1 MAADRAAERIEP
13 GVWHRLHPLSPFVR
27 AGRAAIALAVV
38 LVPALVS
45 GRDFFGSL
53 VDLAILGV
61 VVLLG
66 FVSWLVTR
74 WQVENQELRI
84 ETGLIRRSSQR
95 YPLAQVQA
103 IDVIEPGLGRAV
115 RARRAA
121 AADGR
126 RHRRQRAARVRARRA
141 RRRACASRLL
151 ALAKGAA
158 VAEPRR
164 RRPTSAC

>member
-1 MAADRAAERIEP
+1 M
-13 GVWHRLHPLSPFVR
+13 
-27 AGRAAIALAVV
+27 

-53 VDLAILGV
+53 VDVAILGV

-103 IDVIEPGLGRAV
+103 IDVIEPGLGRIFGLAELRLRMGGDTGGNARLAYVPARRGAEPAV
-115 RARRAA
+115 AAARAREGRRGRGAA
-121 AADGR
+121 APATDERVLSTIPTGR
-126 RHRRQRAARVRARRA
+126 LVGSILLTDYGLLTEALSI
-141 RRRACASRLL
+141 AS
-151 ALAKGAA
+151 
-158 VAEPRR
+158 
-164 RRPTSAC
+164 S